1 MKKISIYTLIIL
13 FGLLIIPL
21 SVLAVQSG
29 GGYIVYDQVS
39 NSLGVNLSTVPS
51 SPSPTSVS
59 TPSGGEGGSISS
71 SGQAPLIA
79 VNVPTANIPLIPQV
93 NNIPVPL
100 ITSPPIGQS
109 QNTNSNNN
117 VGVTSITQPALFD
130 INAQPVQPKNQNTT
144 IFFLISM
151 VLIVGVVLGKL
162 LLIVIRQ
169 LRRQRMTRIMSEMKK
184 ENRPNDQRFP

>member
-184 ENRPNDQRFP
+184 ENRPTDQRFP

>member
-1 MKKISIYTLIIL
+1 LKKISIYTLIIL

-184 ENRPNDQRFP
+184 ENRPTDQRFP